1 MMKSV
6 DIVGV
11 GLCFSDLNQKYLN
24 IIRDADILVGGKRH
38 LTWFDNHPGEKR
50 EIIAPLSS
58 VVEDIRQWMDHKKV
72 VVLAS
77 GDPLFFGIGRILV
90 KALGKDNVCIYPNIS
105 TMAACFSRLK
115 MTWNQAVVVSL
126 HGKDPTMELT
136 GALRSEKPVFI
147 FTDPRHDPAW
157 VGDWVCR
164 TDSYKWCMWV
174 FERLGEP
181 DERIRQISPEKA
193 SGMKFNEPNA
203 VVLINTISKKSI
215 YPLFTG
221 APEHWYEHE
230 RGLITKPEVRAV
242 TLSKLRLLP
251 DHVFWDLGAGSGSV
265 AIEAAIFVNRGQI
278 IAVEQKKERVDQ
290 IRTNVKKFGVDH
302 IRVLHARLPE
312 EIQKLPAPDRVFIGG
327 GGKDLR
333 HILEGAS
340 QRLLPQGRVVINTV
354 VLETMASAMD
364 TLDKLGFA
372 TSVVQVQIS
381 RGETMSSG
389 TRFDAKNPVWIICG
403 ER

>member
-1 MMKSV
+1 MKPV
-6 DIVGV
+6 DIVGT
-11 GLCFSDLNQKYLN
+11 GLCFSDLSQKYLN

-50 EIIAPLSS
+50 EIVAPLSS

-77 GDPLFFGIGRILV
+77 GDPVFFGIGGTLV
-90 KALGKDNVCIYPNIS
+90 KALGKDKVCIYPNIS

-115 MTWNQAVVVSL
+115 MTWGQAVVVSL
-126 HGKDPTMELT
+126 HGKDQTMELA
-136 GALRSEKPVFI
+136 GALRSGKPIFI

-157 VGDWVCR
+157 VGDFVHR
-164 TDSYKWCMWV
+164 TELCQWSMWV

-181 DERIRQISPEKA
+181 DERIRRILPEKA
-193 SGMKFNEPNA
+193 SGMQFNEPNA

-221 APEHWYEHE
+221 APEQWYEHE
-230 RGLITKPEVRAV
+230 RGLITKAEVRAV
-242 TLSKLRLLP
+242 TLSKLRLMP
-251 DHVFWDLGAGSGSV
+251 EHVFWDLGAGSGSV
-265 AIEAAIFVNRGQI
+265 AIEAAIFVTRGRI

-302 IRVLHARLPE
+302 IRVVHARLPE
-312 EIQKLPAPDRVFIGG
+312 EIQNLPVPNRVFIGG
-327 GGKDLR
+327 GGKDLS
-333 HILEGAS
+333 HILEAVS
-340 QRLLPQGRVVINTV
+340 RRLLPQGRVVVNTV
-354 VLETMASAMD
+354 VMETMTSAMAI
-364 TLDKLGFA
+364 LAKLGFA
-372 TSVVQVQIS
+372 VDVVQVQVS
-381 RGETMSSG
+381 QGEAMPSG
-389 TRFDAKNPVWIICG
+389 TRFVAKNPVWIISA